1 MGTITIALIF
11 EALDKTGLVVIRASL
26 RVRQRYVERYSLLN
40 QKMAIHDI
48 VFILM
53 TISDWSFSTFTVLKE
68 VGYTSPKDGYWLSIN
83 ALQNPEIEA
92 SLYRKHE

>member
-53 TISDWSFSTFTVLKE
+53 TILGWSFSTFTVLKE
-68 VGYTSPKDGYWLSIN
+68 RRLYITKDWILAVNQRITKPRSRS
-83 ALQNPEIEA
+83 QFVQ
-92 SLYRKHE
+92 